1 MLSIPEY
8 RKEFAVYLEKNPIPT
23 SPDGLYAPITYIL
36 NLGGKRLR
44 PVLTLITASVFGG
57 DYKKAM
63 DVALAIEIF
72 HNFSLMHDDIMDEAP
87 LRRGQL
93 SVHEKWNLNTGIL
106 SGDAMLILA
115 YQLFENYED
124 HIFKALAVLFSKTA
138 LGVCEGQKYD
148 MDFETRDDVSIQE
161 YLNMITDKTAILV
174 AVAMKM
180 GAIIADASVEEQN
193 GIYDFG
199 LNLGIA
205 FQLQDDYLDVF
216 GDAKTF
222 GKQVGGD
229 IIENKKTFIYLKA
242 METATLEQAEELLR
256 LFSTKPKDVAEKISL
271 VKEIYLAT
279 DATEQTK
286 REIEKYTS
294 IALSVLEN
302 LNIAKQEKAVLKEF
316 SKNLMSREV

>member
-8 RKEFAVYLEKNPIPT
+8 RKEFVVYLEKNPIPT

-180 GAIIADASVEEQN
+180 GAIIADASVEEQD

-279 DATEQTK
+279 DATKQTK
-286 REIEKYTS
+286 REIEKYTLK
-294 IALSVLEN
+294 ALSVLEN
-302 LNIAKQEKAVLKEF
+302 LNIGKEEKAVLKEF
-316 SKNLMSREV
+316 GENLMSREV